1 VRTADGQLTVSIG
14 RDGLKAS
21 PVAARV
27 TVWLDPVCDLVA
39 PPPGAIILGN
49 VYRIAA
55 VEEPS
60 GAPVAVAHAYSV
72 TLVYPPGPLG
82 ELEIYDGTSW
92 RPLPTRLSSFNSAAS
107 ADVTLLGEVAAVAPA
122 GGEAILGLLRRL
134 LQTYGF
140 LAFITVL
147 VAFGVVG
154 EVRSRLRKRKRFRSG
169 L

>member
-1 VRTADGQLTVSIG
+1 M
-14 RDGLKAS
+14 
-21 PVAARV
+21 
-27 TVWLDPVCDLVA
+27 
-39 PPPGAIILGN
+39 
-49 VYRIAA
+49 
-55 VEEPS
+55 
-60 GAPVAVAHAYSV
+60 AHAYSV